1 MMRRSTLLCT
11 AILLAL
17 PAGQAAAQTDNAPAG
32 GLTSAIT
39 ALMSQASYWQAQN
52 QPTQALDALNRL
64 LQLDPGNADALSLR
78 VKIEL
83 AQGDT
88 VTAAQDLAT
97 LKQVQPASSALPD
110 LLQMQT
116 EAANPI
122 DTGALSDARDAAAAG
137 HYADAVSL
145 YQQSFHGSTPP
156 AGLATEY
163 YQTLAGTPNGWNQA
177 VSALASQVAD
187 NPNDLHAQLAYAEVQ
202 TYQPAGRSAGIA
214 RLQSLTAYPAVAN
227 NAATAWKQA
236 LAFLPEDASAV
247 PAYQAY
253 LAKYPDD
260 PTVTGLLAAA
270 SAPHPVSA
278 AAAQGDNRAAGFDA
292 LNAGQLTQ
300 AATLFQ
306 AALATTPNDADALG
320 GLGLVRLRQGQTATA
335 RSLLQQ
341 AIAANPAEQ
350 AKWQPAL
357 AGADR
362 GAAYQTASAAIA
374 QGNLGKAAAQLN
386 GIISGGGDTAGAEA
400 MLADIRT
407 RQGRLDDAATAWRA
421 VLAQDPNNGPALV
434 GLGTILSQQG
444 DQQGAQTLFQQA
456 ESTGQGALVAG
467 AQAELLRSQAAAAT
481 DPTVAIALYRAAV
494 AAAPSD
500 PWARLDLA
508 RALRTAGQD
517 PEAVQQMAA
526 LTAGPTPTDADLQA
540 AALFAAEDGRQAD
553 AAALVARLPPAGLTP
568 DMLAIQANGQL
579 AQQIANAQAQSAGN
593 PALTRQLLV
602 TMAAA
607 PDPTGARGAAIAT
620 ALAKAQDGQGAQLA
634 IEAAVAANPG
644 AGPGARLTYA
654 GALLSNGQDMAAGQ
668 LVQSLQ
674 ASGGLTADQQATLQS
689 LRDGLAIRASDRLA
703 AQGQLAQAYD
713 QLSPGL
719 AAAPQDPALNTA
731 LARLYQANHQ
741 PQQALAINQALL
753 QADPNNLDARAGA
766 LDAAIAATDWKTANA
781 LVQAGQTAQPN
792 EPRIW
797 MMSAEL
803 DRAQGHNDAALADL
817 RTAQTLRQQQLIA
830 QSGGGAAVA
839 LATAA
844 PVAVNPFDNGTSQ
857 AVQADAPASILGTA
871 GGYTATPLQTDPMTL
886 QIAQQ
891 IDTLQQSQSPSV
903 QAGISIESR
912 SGSTG
917 LDQLQTLGAPI
928 TGTYAPFGTG
938 ALALTATPTF
948 LSAGQVS
955 GDASSQSRFGTDA
968 LGTTTQPG
976 SQSAVGI
983 GLKAA
988 YELPWL
994 KTSFGSTPI
1003 GFRTQNLIGSVE
1015 LDPQLTSLLRLSVSA
1030 ERQPVTDSLL
1040 SYASVDDPRTGVKWG
1055 GVLRDR
1061 AAAQLSL
1068 SMGSG
1073 YIYAGGGADQLTGK
1087 NVVKN
1092 TEFEFGAGGA
1102 YPVMK
1107 TADAETDVGV
1117 NLTYFAY
1124 NKNLRYFTFGQ
1135 GGYFSPQSY
1144 FAATIPIDYKET
1156 DGNLTWA
1163 AGATV
1168 GLQSYNED
1176 SSPYFPGNSNLQS
1189 KLVVAAAGSTTLQSV
1204 YPASTNSGVVGG
1216 GHGNF
1221 EYRLSKTFL
1230 VGGSL
1235 VYNRTANWN
1244 DTQALIY
1251 TRYLLGN

>member
-1 MMRRSTLLCT
+1 M
-11 AILLAL
+11 
-17 PAGQAAAQTDNAPAG
+17 
-32 GLTSAIT
+32 
-39 ALMSQASYWQAQN
+39 
-52 QPTQALDALNRL
+52 
-64 LQLDPGNADALSLR
+64 SLR

-719 AAAPQDPALNTA
+719 AAAPQDPALEHRSGPA
-731 LARLYQANHQ
+731 VPGQSS
-741 PQQALAINQALL
+741 
-753 QADPNNLDARAGA
+753 
-766 LDAAIAATDWKTANA
+766 AATSPGDQPGAAASRSEQSGCPRRRARRRNRRHRLKTANA

-1068 SMGSG
+1068 SMAPATSM
-1073 YIYAGGGADQLTGK
+1073 
-1087 NVVKN
+1087 
-1092 TEFEFGAGGA
+1092 
-1102 YPVMK
+1102 P
-1107 TADAETDVGV
+1107 
-1117 NLTYFAY
+1117 
-1124 NKNLRYFTFGQ
+1124 
-1135 GGYFSPQSY
+1135 
-1144 FAATIPIDYKET
+1144 AAAPT
-1156 DGNLTWA
+1156 
-1163 AGATV
+1163 
-1168 GLQSYNED
+1168 
-1176 SSPYFPGNSNLQS
+1176 SSPARTWLKIPNSNS
-1189 KLVVAAAGSTTLQSV
+1189 A
-1204 YPASTNSGVVGG
+1204 PA
-1216 GHGNF
+1216 
-1221 EYRLSKTFL
+1221 
-1230 VGGSL
+1230 
-1235 VYNRTANWN
+1235 
-1244 DTQALIY
+1244 ALI
-1251 TRYLLGN
+1251 R